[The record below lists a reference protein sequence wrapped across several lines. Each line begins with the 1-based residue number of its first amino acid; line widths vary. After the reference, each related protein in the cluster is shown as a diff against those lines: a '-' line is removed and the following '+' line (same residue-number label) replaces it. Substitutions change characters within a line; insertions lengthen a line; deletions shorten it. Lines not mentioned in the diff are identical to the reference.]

1 MKYVKISSILFFC
14 LLLARVLFAEEKLP
28 PGQVGVAPN
37 VFEELHIGSKPVNES
52 IRLYNFKEKPITV
65 RVDAHN
71 WTIDENNKIKLLPPD
86 SQSLDQ
92 WLIINPLTFTVPPK
106 KSQVIR
112 FSIRPRVKPDP
123 GEHRAIIYFTE
134 EKKPEDSTATAT
146 LQVLF
151 RIGVG
156 VYATADPV
164 RKQGVLHSFKLDC
177 NKRLSADISNTGNAH
192 IRFGGTFAIWQAD
205 AFPGLDNAG
214 KTFPQIKKNGKPPE
228 GYVAGGQLNRF
239 PVLPGTRRTITTALP
254 RIEKSGSYIIAV
266 QSTLAG
272 TFRSYSFRLTR

>member
-1 MKYVKISSILFFC
+1 MKYVKIIPLFFC
-14 LLLARVLFAEEKLP
+14 CLVLAHVLFAEEKLP

-37 VFEELHIGSKPVNES
+37 IFEELHIGSKPVNES

-71 WTIDENNKIKLLPPD
+71 WTIDEDNKVKLLPPD
-86 SQSLDQ
+86 PQSLDQ
-92 WLIINPLTFTVPPK
+92 WLIINPLSFTVPPK

-134 EKKPEDSTATAT
+134 EKNPEDSTATAT

-164 RKQGVLHSFKLDC
+164 RKKGVLHSFKLDG
-177 NKRLSADISNTGNAH
+177 NKKLSADIENTGNVH
-192 IRFGGTFAIWQAD
+192 IRFGGKFAIWQAD
-205 AFPGLDNAG
+205 TFPGLDNPS
-214 KTFPQIKKNGKPPE
+214 KVFPQNKKDKEPPE
-228 GYVAGGQLNRF
+228 GYAAGGQLNRF
-239 PVLPGTRRTITTALP
+239 PVLPGARRTITTALP
-254 RIEKSGSYIIAV
+254 RIEKSGTYIIAV
-266 QSTLAG
+266 KDTLAG
-272 TFRSYSFRLTR
+272 TPRSQIFRLTR